1 MSRRGLFLALLSA
14 ALVACGPVAGAQ
26 TEAGLAPPPSVT
38 RTEEE
43 VTTVGDAVPVRL
55 VRHVY
60 HESYAV
66 AGTTP
71 AAIRA
76 SMDSRKPPA
85 FAKDGDHDGVT
96 LWDLKWSFR
105 FDDRRDSCSLA
116 GATVEL
122 TVVVLTPE
130 LDSSGLTPETR
141 ERWLAYLDALE
152 AHEATHV
159 GIETDG
165 ATALQAYYA
174 EPRSRASCSQLGQE
188 LYDRGVGQIGA
199 IVASDRDFD
208 ARSGHGGT
216 DGAVFP

>member
-1 MSRRGLFLALLSA
+1 MPPRGLLVALLTA
-14 ALVACGPVAGAQ
+14 ALVACGPVAIAQ
-26 TEAGLAPPPSVT
+26 TEDGTAPPTVT

-43 VTTVGDAVPVRL
+43 VTMVGDPVPVRL

-66 AGTTP
+66 EGTTP
-71 AAIRA
+71 ASIRA

-85 FAKDGDHDGVT
+85 FAKDPGHDGVT
-96 LWDLKWSFR
+96 LWDLKWSFH
-105 FDDRRDSCSLA
+105 FDDRPGGCTLA

-130 LDSSGLTPETR
+130 LDTSALLPETR
-141 ERWLAYLDALE
+141 ERWLTYLDALE

-165 ATALQAYYA
+165 ANALQALYA
-174 EPRSRASCSQLGQE
+174 EPRSRATCSELGQE
-188 LYDRGVGQIGA
+188 LHDRGMGEIGA
-199 IVASDRDFD
+199 IVANDRDFD
-208 ARSGHGGT
+208 ARSAHGGA